1 MINLT
6 ADKIEKTFSFCFN
19 EFGSVPSWKYYNRK
33 QCIGE
38 QASKYRSFIK
48 GCLTPNVS
56 QALTLGRNSSSFLG
70 SPRFTGEVVALRFEF
85 L

>member
-19 EFGSVPSWKYYNRK
+19 EFGSVPSWKYYNQK

-38 QASKYRSFIK
+38 GFDLGAFLRLIQIVRWFSYLKPLTTGIDLKKIIQLLVRLKLFKIK
-48 GCLTPNVS
+48 
-56 QALTLGRNSSSFLG
+56 
-70 SPRFTGEVVALRFEF
+70 
-85 L
+85 